1 MDFRTNSL
9 MLKTRFS
16 DKFSRAGKKK
26 GRKNIEYEKLL
37 VFWLEITILRFVMEL
52 LSFIILLPQK
62 INDGV

>member
-1 MDFRTNSL
+1 MPEKR
-9 MLKTRFS
+9 
-16 DKFSRAGKKK
+16 KKE
-26 GRKNIEYEKLL
+26 KNIEYEKPL